1 VRTPPQRR
9 VLGALFLCLS
19 LAFGGIA
26 AAAATSDTSAIGRAV
41 IAIAASAIGLWLL
54 GLALRALRAR

>member
-1 VRTPPQRR
+1 M
-9 VLGALFLCLS
+9 LGALFLCLS